1 MDTLIRREMLG
12 GRLQVS
18 ATINESSNQAGFQ

>member
-1 MDTLIRREMLG
+1 MDTLICREMLG
-12 GRLQVS
+12 DRLQVN